1 MKIYI
6 IALLAYISQAFHS
19 FSLIKK
25 LPSIKNHYK
34 IKNNSLSNNS
44 FIKLQSHF
52 SVVSSKITNI
62 NILKKTL
69 FDINK
74 DYDIYDGPLV
84 ITPYNYNKKINAD
97 LVIKQDNYYDIGF
110 VLENNVYNMITDLQF
125 WNQPVS
131 PDVFMERVIKQYTIN
146 SICESCE
153 ELGFY
158 MEHINTN
165 IDTGFTEIIVSKYNI

>member
-6 IALLAYISQAFHS
+6 IALLAYVSQAFHS
-19 FSLIKK
+19 LSLIKK
-25 LPSIKNHYK
+25 LPSIKNK
-34 IKNNSLSNNS
+34 IKNDP

-69 FDINK
+69 FNINK
-74 DYDIYDGPLV
+74 DFDIYDGP
-84 ITPYNYNKKINAD
+84 IIISAHNNIINAD

-110 VLENNVYNMITDLQF
+110 ILEDNVYNMVTDLQF
-125 WNQPVS
+125 WNQTIT
-131 PDVFMERVIKQYTIN
+131 PDLFMERIIKQYTIN
-146 SICESCE
+146 SILESCE

-158 MEHINTN
+158 TEHIKTN
-165 IDTGFTEIIVSKYNI
+165 LNTGFTEIIVSKYNI